1 MTSAATSHV
10 RWFLVFWLFI
20 LSAVSYLDRVNISI
34 AGGSIAEAYHLSDV
48 QLGKVFSA
56 MLVGYALF
64 QTVGGRLADRYGPR
78 HVLTGG
84 VVWWGIFTAL
94 TALVPAKI
102 AGALFVFVVVRFLL
116 GAGEA
121 VIYPSANQ
129 FIARWI
135 PMTERGIANGWIF
148 AGVGAGAGLTPVII
162 TYIMV
167 HYGWRSSFW
176 VCSIIGFAAGTV
188 WFRYARDT
196 PAEHAG
202 VSASELALMRSGLT
216 QSQLNH
222 DPKALVSWGRVMRSK
237 EVWAVTLSYFC
248 YGYVAWIFF
257 SWFYRYLAKVRGLDL
272 KASAFYTMLPFLA
285 MLVCCLLG
293 GAINDR
299 LTKWQGP
306 RVGRCG
312 LAAFAI
318 LVAGVFIAFG
328 SQVQS
333 ARLASVVLAGGAGAL
348 YLSQSSFW
356 SVTADIAGASSGS
369 VSGFMNMGNQ
379 IGAALTATLTPWIA
393 ARFGWTTSFL
403 VAAGLCIVGALSW
416 LVVDPSR
423 QLMIRSADA
432 GKLRSKTAVAIAV
445 FALLLH
451 GATANAQSAS
461 NAEPQTAIVHVDATP
476 EHAINSFDPDSAL
489 GSSIDVLSHA
499 DIDKVDTPLII
510 QESLSAGWGPL
521 THRNNSEL
529 RMAAWHWNENGTW
542 SDPAHNS
549 GYFTGSTDLKA
560 PIRYILSYALPHRG
574 FSTSGDRPLQGPNL
588 SYWKSNPY
596 LTSKFTGESD
606 ALHPQWVVVDL
617 NTEKAG

>member
-1 MTSAATSHV
+1 MNGARTIAARSSNV
-10 RWFLVFWLFI
+10 RWFLIFWLFI

-34 AGGSIAEAYHLSDV
+34 AGGSIAEAYHLNDV

-78 HVLTGG
+78 RVLAGG
-84 VVWWGIFTAL
+84 VAWWGIFTAL
-94 TALVPAKI
+94 TALVPAHI
-102 AGALFVFVVVRFLL
+102 TGALLVFVTVRFLL

-135 PMTERGIANGWIF
+135 PTTERGVANGWIF
-148 AGVGAGAGLTPVII
+148 AGVGAGAGITPPLIS
-162 TYIMV
+162 YIMV

-176 VCSIIGFAAGTV
+176 LCSIIGFAAGAV
-188 WFRYARDT
+188 WFSTARDT
-196 PAEHAG
+196 PAGHPS
-202 VSASELALMRSGLT
+202 VSASELTLIRSGLT
-216 QSQLNH
+216 QAQSSPDQ
-222 DPKALVSWGRVMRSK
+222 KALVPWGRVLRSK
-237 EVWAVTLSYFC
+237 EVWAITVSYFC

-299 LTKWQGP
+299 LTKWLGP

-318 LVAGVFIAFG
+318 TVAGIFIAFG

-356 SVTADIAGASSGS
+356 SVTADLAGTSSGS

-379 IGAALTATLTPWIA
+379 IGAALTASLTPWIA
-393 ARFGWTTSFL
+393 ARFGWTMSFL
-403 VAAGLCIVGALSW
+403 VAAALCLLGAASW

-423 QLMIRSADA
+423 HLTTPLPGA
-432 GKLRSKTAVAIAV
+432 
-445 FALLLH
+445 
-451 GATANAQSAS
+451 ATA
-461 NAEPQTAIVHVDATP
+461 
-476 EHAINSFDPDSAL
+476 
-489 GSSIDVLSHA
+489 
-499 DIDKVDTPLII
+499 PL
-510 QESLSAGWGPL
+510 AR
-521 THRNNSEL
+521 T
-529 RMAAWHWNENGTW
+529 
-542 SDPAHNS
+542 
-549 GYFTGSTDLKA
+549 
-560 PIRYILSYALPHRG
+560 
-574 FSTSGDRPLQGPNL
+574 
-588 SYWKSNPY
+588 
-596 LTSKFTGESD
+596 
-606 ALHPQWVVVDL
+606 
-617 NTEKAG
+617 

>member
-1 MTSAATSHV
+1 VISATTSHV

-34 AGGSIAEAYHLSDV
+34 AGGSIAESYHLSDV

-64 QTVGGRLADRYGPR
+64 QTVGGRLADRFGPR
-78 HVLTGG
+78 LVLAGG
-84 VVWWGIFTAL
+84 VAWWGIFTAL
-94 TALVPAKI
+94 TALVPANI
-102 AGALFVFVVVRFLL
+102 AGAVFVFVAVRFLL

-135 PMTERGIANGWIF
+135 PTPERGIANGWIF
-148 AGVGAGAGLTPVII
+148 AGVGAGAGLTPLII

-176 VCSIIGFAAGTV
+176 VCSIIGFAAGAV
-188 WFRYARDT
+188 WFLTARDT

-202 VSASELALMRSGLT
+202 VSASELELIRSGLT
-216 QSQLNH
+216 QAEASNAS
-222 DPKALVSWGRVMRSK
+222 KALVPWGRVLQSK
-237 EVWAVTLSYFC
+237 EVWAITLSYFC

-306 RVGRCG
+306 RVGRCA
-312 LAAFAI
+312 LAAIAI
-318 LVAGVFIAFG
+318 AVAGIFIAFG
-328 SQVQS
+328 SQVHS

-379 IGAALTATLTPWIA
+379 MGAALTTSLTPWIA

-403 VAAGLCIVGALSW
+403 VAAALCLVGAVSW
-416 LVVDPSR
+416 LAVNPLRLLTV
-423 QLMIRSADA
+423 QSADA
-432 GKLRSKTAVAIAV
+432 GEVQ
-445 FALLLH
+445 H
-451 GATANAQSAS
+451 QSSTGMAD
-461 NAEPQTAIVHVDATP
+461 QT
-476 EHAINSFDPDSAL
+476 S
-489 GSSIDVLSHA
+489 
-499 DIDKVDTPLII
+499 
-510 QESLSAGWGPL
+510 
-521 THRNNSEL
+521 
-529 RMAAWHWNENGTW
+529 
-542 SDPAHNS
+542 
-549 GYFTGSTDLKA
+549 TGSAVT
-560 PIRYILSYALPHRG
+560 R
-574 FSTSGDRPLQGPNL
+574 
-588 SYWKSNPY
+588 
-596 LTSKFTGESD
+596 
-606 ALHPQWVVVDL
+606 
-617 NTEKAG
+617 AGA